1 MSGVQLGSAYGKIE
15 IGTDQAEQ
23 NIQSLADTMSKAGK
37 AMSLG
42 VTAPLVGIAATAIN
56 SAADF
61 EQSLNVM
68 AQVSG
73 ATADQMATLQAQA
86 LEMGAVTS
94 FSAGEAAQAQL
105 ELAKAGLS
113 VNDIIAATPG
123 VLDMAA
129 AGGMGLAES
138 AEVAANAMNAF
149 NLPAS
154 EMPNIANMLAA
165 AANASSVDISDLAMS
180 MKMSGAVFASNKQP
194 MDDMVTALAMLGNAG
209 LKGSDAGTSLKT
221 MLLSLASPTDKA
233 NKAMNAIGLS
243 VYDTSGN
250 MRSFSDILSDLSG
263 ITAKMTDAERNNAL
277 SVIFGSDAIRA
288 ATILAR
294 DYGESWDGIS
304 DALGDGGAAANVAG
318 ARMKGM
324 NGAMEYLMGSIDSF
338 LIGAALPYLDMMGD
352 FVRMTADGLTA
363 IGSLPRPLLDAAIA
377 FGAVLAAAGPLML
390 AITGI
395 TAAIGFL
402 LSPLGLVIVAVGAV
416 VAGFVLWSQNVGGIQ
431 ERVAQLAGNFNDF
444 AVAATGI
451 DFGGI
456 VDGLRAFGSYIGAV
470 LEDGDYMNDWL
481 THLPESLQPAAEAF
495 GRFVAAVGDL
505 WQTGN
510 LGAFVQE
517 LRDMFP
523 DAAAAVDSA
532 VSTITGALDRLSP
545 IFQGMYDVL
554 IAGEEPLGD
563 WSLWWEEM
571 SKVVGEDAATIIA
584 GLTEVAMGVAGVVA
598 ALLVGDMTS
607 VGEKLSGLRASLVS
621 FGQDVA
627 AIDWGSIVTG
637 IKDNLVAALGAI
649 PWADALATAGGW
661 LDGFKDGVVAA
672 VTSIPWADAL
682 AAAGAFLDGLKNGI
696 IAAIQGI
703 NWGGALT
710 TAGAWLDGL
719 KNGVVAAVTSIPWGD
734 ALTAAGD
741 FLTALKSGVT
751 TALQG
756 IDWAGALATAAT
768 WLDNLKSNAIAA
780 IQKIDWVGALTATG
794 NVFAGLESAAVGAL
808 NGLGF
813 TGAAEALTGIKTAVQ
828 GLPDAIGGV
837 RNAFNGLML
846 QITPIVAMVAA
857 FFAPA
862 IERLQSAFNALPE
875 KLAPLMPKLQE
886 LGGAFMGLAQA
897 MAPFAALIGVGLA
910 IAVDFGVNRLT
921 TVLNTLPGIV
931 GPIIDQVTA
940 TIKLIT
946 VILTETVTAV
956 KGIIDGD
963 WSTVWESAKTIA
975 GEFNTFF
982 RGLFSRLGTFMAA
995 VATNITQPIIDTLK
1009 DMGIDITPL
1018 LEGVRKTFEDIWTKV
1033 TGYIQPVI
1041 DLIATIT
1048 TKIGEFKDF
1057 LGGLDLPN
1065 PFAGL
1070 ASAGQA
1076 VMDAIG
1082 GIGNA
1087 ASGGGADGDPSTPQ
1101 ASGTSYFRGGA
1112 AQINER
1118 GYEQIVLPAGARI
1131 YTNGQSNNLPASEGK
1146 TFNINLGGVTVRS
1159 ETDARRVVDMLRDQL
1174 VMAGA

>member
-1 MSGVQLGSAYGKIE
+1 MGDGVALGSAYGTVE

-23 NIQSLADTMSKAGK
+23 NIQSLADSMRKAGT

-42 VTAPLVGIAATAIN
+42 VTAPLAGIATAAIN

-68 AQVSG
+68 QQVSG

-113 VNDIIAATPG
+113 VNDVIAATPG

-138 AEVAANAMNAF
+138 AEIAANAMNAF

-165 AANASSVDISDLAMS
+165 AANASSVDIGDLAAA

-250 MRSFSDILSDLSG
+250 MRSFSDIMSDLSG

-288 ATILAR
+288 ATIISR

-304 DALGDGGAAANVAG
+304 DALGDGSAAANVAG

-324 NGAMEYLMGSIDSF
+324 NGAVEYLKGSIDSF
-338 LIGAALPYLDMMGD
+338 LIGAALPYLDMMGN

-363 IGSLPRPLLDAAIA
+363 IGSLPRPLMDAAVA
-377 FGAVLAAAGPLML
+377 FGAVLAAAGPVML
-390 AITGI
+390 AIAGI

-402 LSPLGLVIVAVGAV
+402 LSPVGLLVAGVAAV
-416 VAGFVLWSQNVGGIQ
+416 AAGFVLWQQNFGNVQG
-431 ERVAQLAGNFNDF
+431 RAAALAGMLKDM
-444 AVAATGI
+444 AESTTGI
-451 DFGGI
+451 DFDAIG
-456 VDGLRAFGSYIGAV
+456 DGLRSFGSYIGAIM
-470 LEDGDYMNDWL
+470 EDGDYLNDWL
-481 THLPESLQPAAEAF
+481 THLPESIQPAAEAF
-495 GRFVAAVGDL
+495 GRFVAAVGGL
-505 WQTGN
+505 WNTGDI
-510 LGAFVQE
+510 GAFVQE

-523 DAAAAVDSA
+523 EAAAAVDGAVGGVAKAIGEISDAITAFREGNLDVPELIWNIANALTGGGADYYVIRDAVNAIGAAWQSVQGAALAMWAWLQVALPAAVEVMRSA
-532 VSTITGALDRLSP
+532 WDTAWRAVQATWDAVWPTIQAAWTTAQTWLETTLPAALTALKT
-545 IFQGMYDVL
+545 
-554 IAGEEPLGD
+554 A
-563 WSLWWEEM
+563 W
-571 SKVVGEDAATIIA
+571 DAAWP
-584 GLTEVAMGVAGVVA
+584 AMQQA
-598 ALLVGDMTS
+598 VGT
-607 VGEKLSGLRASLVS
+607 AW
-621 FGQDVA
+621 Q
-627 AIDWGSIVTG
+627 AIQ
-637 IKDNLVAALGAI
+637 
-649 PWADALATAGGW
+649 P
-661 LDGFKDGVVAA
+661 
-672 VTSIPWADAL
+672 AL
-682 AAAGAFLDGLKNGI
+682 AAA
-696 IAAIQGI
+696 
-703 NWGGALT
+703 W
-710 TAGAWLDGL
+710 AWLQVAIPAALGWL
-719 KNGVVAAVTSIPWGD
+719 RGVWEAAWPAMQSAWD
-734 ALTAAGD
+734 AVWTPLSAAWTTFKTWLDTTLPTA
-741 FLTALKSGVT
+741 LTALKTAWDTSWPALQTVAT
-751 TALQG
+751 TA
-756 IDWAGALATAAT
+756 IDAVNGAFN
-768 WLDNLKSNAIAA
+768 NLKSAFTS
-780 IQKIDWVGALTATG
+780 IQ
-794 NVFAGLESAAVGAL
+794 
-808 NGLGF
+808 
-813 TGAAEALTGIKTAVQ
+813 TGAGQVQ
-828 GLPDAIGGV
+828 GTLGGFLAQVMAIG
-837 RNAFNGLML
+837 A
-846 QITPIVAMVAA
+846 IVAA

-862 IERLQSAFNALPE
+862 VERLQTAFTALPE

-886 LGGAFMGLAQA
+886 LGGAFMGLIQSL
-897 MAPFAALIGVGLA
+897 APFVALIGVGLA
-910 IAVDFGVNRLT
+910 IAADFGINALT
-921 TVLNTLPGIV
+921 AVLNNLPGLV

-940 TIKLIT
+940 TLRLIST
-946 VILTETVTAV
+946 VLTEVIAAV
-956 KGIIDGD
+956 QAAINGD
-963 WSTVWESAKTIA
+963 WNAVWESAKTIIN
-975 GEFNTFF
+975 EFNTFF
-982 RGLFSRLGTFMAA
+982 RGLFSRLGTFLGA
-995 VATNITQPIIDTLK
+995 VGQILYDAIVNTMK
-1009 DMGIDITPL
+1009 DMGLDITPH
-1018 LEGVRKTFEDIWTKV
+1018 LEGIRKAFEDVWAKV
-1033 TGYIQPVI
+1033 QTYIQPVI

-1048 TKIGEFKDF
+1048 TKIGEFKDY

-1101 ASGTSYFRGGA
+1101 AIGTSYFRGGA

-1131 YTNGQSNNLPASEGK
+1131 YTAGQTNNLPASEGK
-1146 TFNINLGGVTVRS
+1146 TVNINLGGVTVRS
-1159 ETDARRVVDMLRDQL
+1159 EADARRLGDILRDQL